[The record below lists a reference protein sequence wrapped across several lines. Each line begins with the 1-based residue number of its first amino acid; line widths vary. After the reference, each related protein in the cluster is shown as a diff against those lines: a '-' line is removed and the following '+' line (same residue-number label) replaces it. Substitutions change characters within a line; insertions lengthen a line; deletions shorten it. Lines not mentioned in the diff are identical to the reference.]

1 MAEDTPSALFGV
13 EGLRVFDAEREPD
26 GSLTVWVTTD
36 HPDAAVC
43 PDCGDCSARVHEY
56 VLTRPRDLRRGL
68 DEVSVAWCKR
78 RWKCG
83 RPECPRKT
91 FTESLPA
98 VPPRCRL
105 TTRLRRL
112 LGAEVAGRGCT
123 VAEAGRWQH
132 VSWPVTHR
140 AFIDQ
145 ADPVLARHPRP
156 GGAPGDRRAPP
167 RPPPLADR

>member
-1 MAEDTPSALFGV
+1 MKHDQRRAAGTVAEDTASALFGV
-13 EGLRVFDAEREPD
+13 EGLRVLDAEREAD
-26 GSLTVWVTTD
+26 GSVTVWVTTD

-43 PDCGDCSARVHEY
+43 PGCGSYSARVHEY

-83 RPECPRKT
+83 APGCGRAT

-105 TTRLRRL
+105 TTRLRDL
-112 LGAEVAGRGCT
+112 LGAEVAERGCT
-123 VAEAGRWQH
+123 VAEAGRWQ
-132 VSWPVTHR
+132 
-140 AFIDQ
+140 
-145 ADPVLARHPRP
+145 
-156 GGAPGDRRAPP
+156 RRGSGRKSFAT
-167 RPPPLADR
+167 R